1 MRRIVLFL
9 GITFGVALVWAEHR
23 RSNNRSARPARN
35 FRRIPP
41 RIAREDV
48 RYGTAPPGEYAYVA
62 GGRSD
67 GRPSEPA
74 LTSLPR
80 QALFEIGRDLGIDL
94 RDLIVMRSDQMIGA
108 IREVGTPRP
117 SDADQST

>member
-1 MRRIVLFL
+1 MRRILLFL
-9 GITFGVALVWAEHR
+9 GVTLGVALVLAEHR
-23 RSNNRSARPARN
+23 RSSNRSSWPARSS
-35 FRRIPP
+35 RAALP
-41 RIAREDV
+41 RIAGEDV
-48 RYGTAPPGEYAYVA
+48 RSGTSPQGQYARVA

-74 LTSLPR
+74 LTNLPR

-117 SDADQST
+117 NGADPST

>member
-1 MRRIVLFL
+1 MRRIFLFL
-9 GITFGVALVWAEHR
+9 GITLGVALVLAEHR
-23 RSNNRSARPARN
+23 RSSNRSARPARSS
-35 FRRIPP
+35 RPIPP

-48 RYGTAPPGEYAYVA
+48 RSGTSPPGRYAQVA

-67 GRPSEPA
+67 SRTSDPA

-80 QALFEIGRDLGIDL
+80 QELFEIGRDLGIDL

-117 SDADQST
+117 NGADPST